1 MTGSPSQPL
10 ASGTIEA
17 SERGRQWPGVAA
29 PHTGASIEVSFL
41 DEQRRRRREIWR
53 LSFLCFLIALG
64 LGLAMSTIFGPL
76 LLALA
81 GGLLKLVAWVG
92 CGNPCRGLAH
102 GIGSFARYELATVV
116 AAVGHGLN
124 DGASTGLL
132 VIVREWAVVSIV
144 LAPAMIAAAWAWVV
158 IRRTLARAALV
169 DLVASTQA
177 RSPRPEDNKERQL
190 LNVADEMALAAGLPA
205 PRVLLIDSEVVNAGV
220 AGVSH
225 EAATV
230 VATRGLLDR
239 LSRDELQAVMAHCI
253 ASACNGDL
261 RLMQSVLA
269 TLQTL
274 GLFHT
279 ILDLPFRWSAW
290 PALANV
296 MRATLSRRA
305 SPATVR
311 RAADGIEESFDAE
324 SIPVP
329 SVFMVPL
336 LPFRLVT
343 LFQRFILMMWCMI
356 VLNWPMALMWRARRY
371 LADSTA
377 LQLTRNP
384 DAFASALSQMMSLG
398 GIPPGGEHRE
408 YYVRLWRDTPGRR
421 LRSLRR
427 HHGDAP
433 ATGQAAEAAR
443 RHGRILEERPI
454 ERTIQAAHGH
464 RPGHFCGDR
473 LAVSRADGAGSSRR
487 RRRCALAQLLY
498 CLYQPPARARVLVMG
513 IRVSPLRSW
522 LLRSE

>member
-81 GGLLKLVAWVG
+81 GGLLKLVAWGG

-124 DGASTGLL
+124 DGASAGLL

-253 ASACNGDL
+253 ASAGNGDL

-329 SVFMVPL
+329 SVFIVPL
-336 LPFRLVT
+336 LPFRFVT

-408 YYVRLWRDTPGRR
+408 YMFVCGATRRGGGFDRYGVTMAMHPRLDKRLKRLGAMGASSRSDRSNAPSR
-421 LRSLRR
+421 LRMAIGLVIFVVIASPFLVLMVLAALGGVGAVLWLSFFTVFISL
-427 HHGDAP
+427 
-433 ATGQAAEAAR
+433 
-443 RHGRILEERPI
+443 
-454 ERTIQAAHGH
+454 
-464 RPGHFCGDR
+464 
-473 LAVSRADGAGSSRR
+473 
-487 RRRCALAQLLY
+487 LLG
-498 CLYQPPARARVLVMG
+498 LGFL
-513 IRVSPLRSW
+513 SW
-522 LLRSE
+522 AFG